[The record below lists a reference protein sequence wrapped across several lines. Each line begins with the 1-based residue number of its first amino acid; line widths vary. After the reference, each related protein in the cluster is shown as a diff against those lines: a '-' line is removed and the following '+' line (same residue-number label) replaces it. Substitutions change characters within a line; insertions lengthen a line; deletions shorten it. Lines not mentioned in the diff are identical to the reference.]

1 MFQKMF
7 LPPFFNGF
15 VLVPPIDGS
24 SVDRVGFHVRR
35 LDEGVVLLVHWE

>member
-1 MFQKMF
+1 MI
-7 LPPFFNGF
+7 LPLIFDGF

-35 LDEGVVLLVHWE
+35 LDEGIVLLIHWE